1 MNSRLQNLIGQVLE
15 KYSQRK
21 GRVLPKELDYEINV
35 TRDPSHGDLASNVA
49 FKLARHFQERPNL
62 IADELVLLLEE
73 EDTKKSS
80 SHFIDRVE
88 VAGGGFINFYLAKA
102 SLAEVLLEIHKKGR
116 EFGKSNFGSSKKVI
130 LEFVSANP
138 TGPLTIA
145 HGRQAAVG
153 DAMARILKTTG
164 HQVTTEYYLN
174 DAGRQMNLLGASLW
188 ARYRQE
194 CGEKADIPEEGYQGE
209 YLIELARQLKKS
221 KKDSLLKEPE
231 DKAVDFCRQF
241 AGTEIM
247 KGIERDLDQTRVHFD
262 HYFKESALYEKKA
275 VNHALNYL
283 TDHHHIY
290 EKDGALWFR
299 STVFGDDKDR
309 VVKKSTGDY
318 TYLAPDI
325 AYHRYKFERG
335 FNWLIN
341 LWGPD
346 HHGYVARLK
355 AACQALGHP
364 PSEMDVRIVQLTTLF
379 RAGKPVRMSTRAGEF
394 VTLRELYEEVGVD
407 ATRFFFV
414 MRKIESHLDFDL
426 ELAKQKS
433 QDNPVYYLQY
443 AHARIASLLK
453 FSEIEVT
460 TKVNL
465 ERLDSEEENTLIK
478 MISEYPEVLI
488 QSSEMLEPY
497 RLVDYLRDVAASF
510 HKFYSHHRVVTED
523 KELSAARL
531 LLADATRII
540 LQNGLDL
547 LGISQPDSM

>member
-1 MNSRLQNLIGQVLE
+1 MNPRIENLIHQLLDV
-15 KYSQRK
+15 YSKRK
-21 GRVLPKELDYEINV
+21 GMVIPKELGYDITV
-35 TRDPSHGDLASNVA
+35 TRDPSHGDFASNVA
-49 FKLARHFQERPNL
+49 FKLARVFQAKPNL
-62 IADELVLLLEE
+62 IADELVLILEE
-73 EDTKKSS
+73 EAIKKAAD
-80 SHFIDRVE
+80 HFIDRVE
-88 VAGGGFINFYLAKA
+88 VAGGGFINFYLAKS
-102 SLAEVLLEIHKKGR
+102 SLAEVLLEVYKKGKQYG
-116 EFGKSNFGSSKKVI
+116 ESDFGSSKKVL

-153 DAMARILKTTG
+153 DALARILKATG
-164 HQVTTEYYLN
+164 HQVSTEYYLN
-174 DAGRQMNLLGASLW
+174 DGGRQMNLLGASLW

-194 CGEKADIPEEGYQGE
+194 LGQKVTLPEEGYQGD
-209 YLIELARQLKKS
+209 YLIEIARRLKKI
-221 KKDSLLKEPE
+221 KKDSLLKEKE
-231 DKAVDFCRQF
+231 ENAIDFCRRF
-241 AGTEIM
+241 AGEEIM
-247 KGIERDLDQTRVHFD
+247 KSIEKDLSETRIHFD
-262 HYFKESALYEKKA
+262 HYFKETTLYEKKA
-275 VNHALNYL
+275 IDLALNYL

-309 VVKKSTGDY
+309 VVKKSTHDY

-364 PSEMDVRIVQLTTLF
+364 VNEIDIRIVQLTTLF
-379 RAGKPVRMSTRAGEF
+379 RNGEPVRMSTRAGEF

-407 ATRFFFV
+407 AARFFFV

-453 FSEIEVT
+453 FAETEVNV
-460 TKVNL
+460 KVNL
-465 ERLDSEEENTLIK
+465 EKLDSEQENGLIK

-488 QSSEMLEPY
+488 QASQLLEPY
-497 RLVDYLRDVAASF
+497 RLADYLRELAASF
-510 HKFYSHHRVVTED
+510 HKFYAHNRVVTED
-523 KELSAARL
+523 KELTAARL
-531 LLADATRII
+531 LLADATRIV
-540 LQNGLDL
+540 LQNGLEL
-547 LGISQPDSM
+547 LGISQPESM